1 VSGDRGI
8 GVLVQGTRV
17 LLVLGDVDVRV
28 NADGARA
35 LATLLLTGA
44 DLADAGEDEPGDDE
58 DDEPTAPGRGLA

>member
-8 GVLVQGTRV
+8 GVLVQGRRV

-44 DLADAGEDEPGDDE
+44 DLADAGEDT

>member
-1 VSGDRGI
+1 MSGDRGI
-8 GVLVQGTRV
+8 GVLVQGRRV

-44 DLADAGEDEPGDDE
+44 DLADAGEDEPNE

>member
-1 VSGDRGI
+1 MSGDRGI
-8 GVLVQGTRV
+8 GVLVQGRRV

-44 DLADAGEDEPGDDE
+44 DLADAGEDT